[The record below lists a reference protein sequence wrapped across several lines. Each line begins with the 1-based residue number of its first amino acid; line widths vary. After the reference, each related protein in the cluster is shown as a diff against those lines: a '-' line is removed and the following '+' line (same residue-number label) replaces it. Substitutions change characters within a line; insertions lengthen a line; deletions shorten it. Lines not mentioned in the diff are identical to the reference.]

1 MIVSFNWKN
10 AWLASSI
17 VLLSACGGG
26 GGGSGSTGGGTNS
39 SPVADAGA
47 DQGVDEQSTV
57 TLDGSAS
64 SDADGDALSYV
75 WSQTGGAT
83 VSLSGS
89 NGVQATFDAPD
100 VGVGSSVD
108 LTFELRV
115 SDGSI
120 IDSDAILVT
129 VSGVSNSDPVADAGS
144 DRLAAQQSTVV
155 LVGSATD
162 TDLGDS
168 LTYTWTQL
176 SGTPATITDG
186 DTPSATIGTP
196 NVGPGGE
203 TLTFE
208 LTVSDGISTATD
220 TVDVNVQQALA
231 AVTVAGKLTFEFAN
245 PNASCRG
252 LDLNNPV
259 LRDMRGVPVQILD
272 AANNVLAE
280 TTSGSDGSYSF
291 SDVPASTDVR
301 IRARAELQSSGPA
314 AWDVQVIDNVDTSPN
329 PPPLGDRPLY
339 VTQWPLFNTGTADI
353 IDADYTATTG
363 WDAGSGAY
371 TGDRA
376 AAPFAILHA
385 ILNAM
390 ETVVDVDPT
399 VTFPELDVY
408 WNVNNTLAAAN
419 DVDNGELTTSF
430 YTQSG
435 LYLLGDANVDTE
447 EFDEL
452 ITVHEWG
459 HYFEDVLSRS
469 DSLGGSH
476 AIGEPLDLR
485 LAFSEGFASA
495 LAAIALDNPIYC
507 DTSAPMLSGRNV
519 FLDMEFFNS
528 GPQGWFNEGSIATLI
543 YDLWDT
549 NVDGSDNGSIGFGPI
564 YETMVGPHRT
574 TDAFTTIFSFVAE
587 MRPMLDSA
595 QLAFV
600 DSQLNRENIDTPNVT
615 IWGDGQQSIPS
626 GLVNGGRDVLPV
638 YTEVQTDGS
647 VARVCVNND
656 YLDTVDGV
664 FNKLSDWRYLRFE
677 TPSDSRW
684 RITVT
689 ANPAPPAT
697 SDTDPNVRDDSDPDI
712 YVWQGD
718 RRVAFGI
725 DDVPVEPPHTET
737 VDTITL
743 AAGDYAV
750 ELVEYRYVDENTA
763 SDFPSQVCYD
773 VTIVAF

>member
-26 GGGSGSTGGGTNS
+26 GGSGSTGGGTNS
-39 SPVADAGA
+39 SPVANAGA
-47 DQGVDEQSTV
+47 DQGVDEQSSV

-64 SDADGDALSYV
+64 SDADGDALTYV
-75 WSQTGGAT
+75 WSQTGGAS
-83 VSLSGS
+83 VSISGS
-89 NGVQATFDAPD
+89 DNVQATFGAPD

-120 IDSDAILVT
+120 IDSDAIVVT
-129 VSGVSNSDPVADAGS
+129 VAGVSNSDPVADAGS

-168 LTYTWTQL
+168 LTYTWTQV

-208 LTVSDGISTATD
+208 LTVSDGIATATD

-231 AVTVAGKLTFEFAN
+231 AINVSGKLTFEFAN

-291 SDVPASTDVR
+291 SNVPASTDVR

-329 PPPLGDRPLY
+329 PPPLRDRPLY

-353 IDADYTATTG
+353 IGADYTATTG
-363 WDAGSGAY
+363 WDASSGAY

-376 AAPFAILHA
+376 AAPFAILYA
-385 ILNAM
+385 ILKAM

-495 LAAIALDNPIYC
+495 LASIALDNPVYC

-528 GPQGWFNEGSIATLI
+528 GPQGWFNEGSIATFI

-549 NVDGSDNGSIGFGPI
+549 NVDGTDNSSIGFGPI

-574 TDAFTTIFSFVAE
+574 TDAFTTIFSFAAE
-587 MRPMLDSA
+587 LRPMLDAA

-600 DSQLNRENIDTPNVT
+600 DSQLSRENIDTANVT

-626 GLVNGGRDVLPV
+626 GMVNGGRDIVPV

-656 YLDTVDGV
+656 YLDTVGGV

-677 TPSDSRW
+677 TPAAGRW
-684 RITVT
+684 TITVT
-689 ANPAPPAT
+689 ANPAPPPT

-725 DDVPVEPPHTET
+725 DDVPNEPPHTET
-737 VDTITL
+737 VDTMTL

-773 VTIVAF
+773 LTIVAF

>member
-26 GGGSGSTGGGTNS
+26 GGGGSGSTGGGTNS
-39 SPVADAGA
+39 SPVAD
-47 DQGVDEQSTV
+47 EIN
-57 TLDGSAS
+57 
-64 SDADGDALSYV
+64 
-75 WSQTGGAT
+75 
-83 VSLSGS
+83 VS
-89 NGVQATFDAPD
+89 
-100 VGVGSSVD
+100 
-108 LTFELRV
+108 
-115 SDGSI
+115 
-120 IDSDAILVT
+120 
-129 VSGVSNSDPVADAGS
+129 
-144 DRLAAQQSTVV
+144 
-155 LVGSATD
+155 
-162 TDLGDS
+162 
-168 LTYTWTQL
+168 
-176 SGTPATITDG
+176 
-186 DTPSATIGTP
+186 
-196 NVGPGGE
+196 
-203 TLTFE
+203 
-208 LTVSDGISTATD
+208 
-220 TVDVNVQQALA
+220 
-231 AVTVAGKLTFEFAN
+231 GKLTFEFAN

-314 AWDVQVIDNVDTSPN
+314 AWDVQVIDNVDTSAN

-339 VTQWPLFNTGTADI
+339 VTQWPLFNTGTANI
-353 IDADYTATTG
+353 VDADFTATTG
-363 WDAGSGAY
+363 WDAGSGRY

-376 AAPFAILHA
+376 AAPFAILNA

-390 ETVVDVDPT
+390 ETVADVDPT

-495 LAAIALDNPIYC
+495 LASIALDNPIYC

-549 NVDGSDNGSIGFGPI
+549 NVDGTDNGSIGFGPI

-587 MRPMLDSA
+587 LRPMLDSA

-647 VARVCVNND
+647 VANVCVNND

-697 SDTDPNVRDDSDPDI
+697 SDTDPNVRDDSDPDVF
-712 YVWQGD
+712 VWQGD
-718 RRVAFGI
+718 RRVAFGV
-725 DDVPVEPPHTET
+725 DDVPAEPPHTET